1 VFSVSQFPIPSFPFP
16 FSNFPLPISLF
27 LAGTLSV
34 LASCGSPG
42 DPRAPVPPVPVAVRD
57 LAAQQSGESV
67 VLTFTL
73 PQTTVEGERLEALP
87 EVEIFRAYVPPTA
100 PADQPVAAKQV
111 YTVPASLVATYLRA
125 GRIEFADPIR
135 PEDLALYAGQQAV
148 YTVRTRASRR
158 RASADSN
165 LAAVRI
171 YPVPQAI
178 GDLAAT
184 VTAAAIEL
192 RWTPPER
199 STSGTALSL
208 GGYRIYRGELT
219 AAQPDAEKAP
229 LTLLGIAPTADYR
242 DAQFEFGRTYIYR
255 VRSVAQYALD
265 AVESAPSNLAAVEAK
280 DVFPPAPPQNLV
292 VIPVA
297 AAGETPAHFE
307 LSWSISGETD
317 LAGYNV
323 YRVEAGASDT
333 RPAKR
338 NRELLPTPTFRD
350 MSVVAGRGYTYSVT
364 AVDRSGNESAPSA
377 AVTASLNSGANEN
390 ETHGNDSLPHP
401 RPADFRWHPQSH
413 RARGVAHRK
422 LPLRGDGD
430 LRARGQRAVVPGAL
444 RGNSQLGGARR
455 VRGGDAHSAVVL
467 RAQAFAIARLG
478 AAGLDDFRPRLQADG
493 RVL

>member
-1 VFSVSQFPIPSFPFP
+1 MEIGNWECKPRRFQRGLFRGLSIFQFLISIFFFS
-16 FSNFPLPISLF
+16 
-27 LAGTLSV
+27 
-34 LASCGSPG
+34 SCGSPG
-42 DPRAPVPPVPVAVRD
+42 DPRAPAPPVPVAVSD

-67 VLTFTL
+67 QLTFRL
-73 PQTTVEGERLEALP
+73 PQTTVEGEPLEALP
-87 EVEIFRAYVPPTA
+87 EVEIFRAFVPRTA
-100 PADQPVAAKQV
+100 PADQPVAAKQI
-111 YTVPASLVATYLRA
+111 YTVPASLVATYLRE
-125 GRIEFADPIR
+125 GRIEFADPIG
-135 PEDLALYAGQQAV
+135 PEDLARHAGGQAV

-165 LAAVRI
+165 IAAVRI

-192 RWTPPER
+192 RWTPPAR
-199 STSGTALSL
+199 STSGTPLSL

-219 AAQPDAEKAP
+219 TAQPDAEQAP

-242 DAQFEFGRTYIYR
+242 DTQFEFGKTYVYR
-255 VRSVAQYALD
+255 VRSVAQYELD
-265 AVESAPSNLAAVEAK
+265 AVESAPSNLVAVHAQ

-307 LSWSISGETD
+307 LSWGISGETD

-333 RPAKR
+333 RPAKL
-338 NRELLPTPTFRD
+338 NREWLPTPTFRD

-377 AVTASLNSGANEN
+377 AVTATLNSGAKEKQQYPD
-390 ETHGNDSLPHP
+390 DSLPHP
-401 RPADFRWHPQSH
+401 RPSDFRKHPQPH
-413 RARGVAHRK
+413 RARGAAHRK

-430 LRARGQRAVVPGAL
+430 VRARSHGAVVP
-444 RGNSQLGGARR
+444 
-455 VRGGDAHSAVVL
+455 
-467 RAQAFAIARLG
+467 
-478 AAGLDDFRPRLQADG
+478 
-493 RVL
+493 